1 MENKNNKKLLLKTEL
16 TLLENWEESG
26 IFEKWREE
34 EEKQVPIENMEFSVR
49 TYRALKRAGYWTL
62 KDIISHSEKDLM
74 RIRNLGVKCMKEIV
88 DKIESM
94 GLSLS
99 TEKTDEDIQYAGNF
113 KKGEPEYEAVLMER
127 FQNWRTSRISE
138 IQKELIDDEELDLN
152 KEDIGNF
159 DIEHLNLSLRTLTCL
174 KRAGCD
180 TVSDLLSRSKEDLGR
195 IRNMGQKGIKEI
207 FEKLSK
213 FSTVNDEE
221 VEKTEVL
228 NLEDVRLQRDN
239 LQEYLENLQSQIVQ
253 AQELLNGYDKLL
265 GEDKDKSLDEE

>member
-1 MENKNNKKLLLKTEL
+1 
-16 TLLENWEESG
+16 
-26 IFEKWREE
+26 
-34 EEKQVPIENMEFSVR
+34 
-49 TYRALKRAGYWTL
+49 
-62 KDIISHSEKDLM
+62 
-74 RIRNLGVKCMKEIV
+74 
-88 DKIESM
+88 
-94 GLSLS
+94 
-99 TEKTDEDIQYAGNF
+99 
-113 KKGEPEYEAVLMER
+113 MER
-127 FQNWRTSRISE
+127 I
-138 IQKELIDDEELDLN
+138 
-152 KEDIGNF
+152 
-159 DIEHLNLSLRTLTCL
+159 NLSLRTYTCL

-207 FEKLSK
+207 FEKFSK

-265 GEDKDKSLDEE
+265 GEDKEKKLNEK

>member
-1 MENKNNKKLLLKTEL
+1 M
-16 TLLENWEESG
+16 
-26 IFEKWREE
+26 
-34 EEKQVPIENMEFSVR
+34 Q
-49 TYRALKRAGYWTL
+49 
-62 KDIISHSEKDLM
+62 DIISHSEKDIK
-74 RIRNLGVKCMKEIV
+74 RIRNLGVKCMEEILE
-88 DKIESM
+88 KIEDM

-99 TEKTDEDIQYAGNF
+99 TEKTDEEIHYVGNH
-113 KKGEPEYEAVLMER
+113 KKGEPEYEDVLMER
-127 FQNWRTSRISE
+127 FQTWRTGRISE